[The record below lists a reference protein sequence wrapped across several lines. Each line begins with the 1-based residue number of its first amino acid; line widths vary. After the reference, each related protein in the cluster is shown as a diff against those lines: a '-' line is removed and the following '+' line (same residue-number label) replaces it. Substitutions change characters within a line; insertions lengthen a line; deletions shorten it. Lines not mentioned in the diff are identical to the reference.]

1 MTSSLRA
8 IGCFLGILMWSA
20 TSAAVIECRSPDK
33 SFKSFY
39 QRFTENARFQQS
51 RIISPL
57 VYRFGD
63 YTMTTPVVE
72 LWDMA
77 KLKAFE
83 HPLILSR
90 SQRKTEGIN
99 EAFLLVTSRYS
110 EVFQDRPEADDY
122 RMLYKFRNV
131 GGCWFLEEAHD
142 KAL

>member
-1 MTSSLRA
+1 MTYSLRTIA
-8 IGCFLGILMWSA
+8 CLLGILTWPV
-20 TSAAVIECRSPDK
+20 TCVAVIECRSPDR

-39 QRFTENARFQQS
+39 QRFTENMAFQQS
-51 RIISPL
+51 RIVFPL

-77 KLKAFE
+77 KLKAFD
-83 HPLILSR
+83 HPLILSH
-90 SQRKTEGIN
+90 SQRKIERIN
-99 EAFLLVTSRYS
+99 EAFLLVTRRYS
-110 EVFQDRPEADDY
+110 EAFQDRPETDDY

>member
-1 MTSSLRA
+1 MTFTLRA
-8 IGCFLGILMWSA
+8 IACLLGVLTWPA
-20 TSAAVIECRSPDK
+20 TCAAVVECRTPDK
-33 SFKSFY
+33 AFRSFY
-39 QRFTENARFQQS
+39 QRFAENIEFQQS
-51 RIISPL
+51 RIIFPL

-77 KLKAFE
+77 KLKAFD
-83 HPLILSR
+83 HPLILSHN
-90 SQRKTEGIN
+90 QRKAEGIN
-99 EAFLLVTSRYS
+99 EAFLLVTRRYS